1 MFNVH
6 EITRSQ
12 ITWSLRKK
20 AVVRKLEEWV
30 EEEAGWTLPTGLR
43 PAQPA
48 SLSLRKT
55 YTQLISV
62 RGNLTLGMEPN
73 LGKREIKLY
82 GRH

>member
-6 EITRSQ
+6 EITQSE

-20 AVVRKLEEWV
+20 AVVRKLEERV

-43 PAQPA
+43 PARPT
-48 SLSLRKT
+48 SLSLRET
-55 YTQLISV
+55 YAQLISA
-62 RGNLTLGMEPN
+62 RGTLTLRMEPN
-73 LGKREIKLY
+73 LGKREIKLH